1 MKFVAHELPLR
12 TVFGAKGW
20 VYWRRIAHVLE
31 LYVKVSPDIWV
42 QGQISTPSD
51 LSSFVRASWNCRSVG
66 TLPQELKK
74 KNKKTG
80 VCLRNYQS
88 VIFGQVQMIY
98 VIHDKIWNNQSCWR
112 TLKLFINKTCFS
124 LTFVLVYRKNPM
136 YRKWIHARQPPI
148 RLGMGVNIQD
158 GPRYVYYLL
167 N

>member
-1 MKFVAHELPLR
+1 MRILVWLIISWTNVCLKFVAHELPLR

-74 KNKKTG
+74 KTKKRG
-80 VCLRNYQS
+80 FVYEIINLLFS
-88 VIFGQVQMIY
+88 VKSKWFMLFMIKSE
-98 VIHDKIWNNQSCWR
+98 ITK
-112 TLKLFINKTCFS
+112 
-124 LTFVLVYRKNPM
+124 
-136 YRKWIHARQPPI
+136 AAGE
-148 RLGMGVNIQD
+148 RLN
-158 GPRYVYYLL
+158 YLL
-167 N
+167 TRHVSP

>member
-12 TVFGAKGW
+12 AVFGAKVW

-31 LYVKVSPDIWV
+31 LYVQVSDIWV

-51 LSSFVRASWNCRSVG
+51 LSSFVRTSWKCRSVG

-74 KNKKTG
+74 INKRGFVYKIIN
-80 VCLRNYQS
+80 LLFS
-88 VIFGQVQMIY
+88 VKSKWFMLFMIKSE
-98 VIHDKIWNNQSCWR
+98 ITKAAGERLI
-112 TLKLFINKTCFS
+112 KLSINKTCFS